1 MEEEK
6 KEQEPVLKEARKD
19 WNISNTLINA
29 YTAYKKN
36 EECGLRVQKVYIEKV
51 VNSGS
56 GAAMKG
62 GLWFEWQALFDH
74 LTDED
79 KLKEPEQILTPKTG
93 KPAAAMKNITAQLD
107 NFKNIYQEIEIHEVQ
122 KVLETTIDGIK
133 YKGIIDVLAETK
145 EEGIHIR
152 DVKLTGHLNNKWE
165 EYGWEAMQG
174 NGGAIPEKKGLK
186 QSKFYVWLWF
196 HLTGE
201 LVPMYFDV
209 FASNNSDDCK
219 TIRVYITE
227 EGIEEIGSDIQN
239 SALSIREEMKNGGLK
254 PIADMNR
261 CNKCEFNHW
270 CEHKTNKPR
279 VEHVFIQ

>member
-1 MEEEK
+1 MEENK
-6 KEQEPVLKEARKD
+6 QELKEPRKY
-19 WNISNTLINA
+19 WNISNTLVNA
-29 YTAYKKN
+29 YTAYKKQ

-51 VNSGS
+51 VKGTA
-56 GAAMKG
+56 GDAAKG

-74 LTDED
+74 LPDED
-79 KLKEPEQILTPKTG
+79 KQNEPEQILTPKTG
-93 KPAAAMKNITAQLD
+93 KPAAAMKHITAQLD
-107 NFKNIYQEIEIHEVQ
+107 NFKNIYEDIEIQEVQ

-133 YKGIIDVLAETK
+133 YKGIIDVLADKK

-152 DVKLTGHLNNKWE
+152 DVKLTGFLKNKWE
-165 EYGWEAMQG
+165 EYGWESMQG

-186 QSKFYVWLWF
+186 QAKFYIWLWF

-209 FASNNSDDCK
+209 FASNNSQDCK
-219 TIRVYITE
+219 TIRVYVTE
-227 EGIEEIGSDIQN
+227 EGIEEIGNDIQN
-239 SALSIREEMKNGGLK
+239 SALGIREEMKSGGLQ
-254 PIADMNR
+254 PIPDMNR
-261 CNKCEFNHW
+261 CNKCEFNPW